1 LLLKR
6 PSRGQCPRGPY
17 SVIGGKA
24 MRRVIEQVFETIE
37 ANVGHALFAI
47 VGSFALTGVLR
58 LLWE

>member
-1 LLLKR
+1 
-6 PSRGQCPRGPY
+6 
-17 SVIGGKA
+17 
-24 MRRVIEQVFETIE
+24 MRRFIEQLFETIE

>member
-1 LLLKR
+1 M
-6 PSRGQCPRGPY
+6 SRCLY
-17 SVIGGKA
+17 ADIGSKP
-24 MRRVIEQVFETIE
+24 MRRFIEQLFETIE